1 MRGRPMVG
9 KGVVVKRFLL
19 VLVTLGIMLVATHAA
34 ASAQV
39 VKPTMG
45 VKKACKAGPTR
56 TFQCFAMVVTRGGEV
71 LRASDPRALP
81 EGYGP
86 AEYHT
91 AYNLPT
97 TAPNG
102 SVTVA
107 IVDAYDDKT
116 ILKDL
121 NKYSAHF
128 GLPVMPKCTATVTQS
143 CFKKVNLGA
152 PANSAV
158 ATGWD
163 IEIALDVETV
173 HAICQNCRIVLVE
186 GVDNQFS
193 SLEAAEAKAAK
204 FGNIVSNSY
213 GAYGYDGKSAPDD
226 PKYNFPNKAIVVSAG
241 DSGYGAAYPAVL
253 NTVVSVGGT
262 KLTLNA
268 DNTYNSERAWGP
280 DGIHAWGT
288 GSGCADGTNSGA
300 ASVPA
305 NTFQT
310 SVANYSATGC
320 GSTRGMNDVSAN
332 ADPNTGSAVFTTS
345 SGWMQVGGTSLAAP
359 LIAAVFALKDTVSAN
374 IKPAATLYA
383 NAGTSAFRDVTAGT
397 DDAGKYG
404 VPCTHTSACNAVA
417 GYDLPTGVGSPNGIT
432 GF

>member
-1 MRGRPMVG
+1 
-9 KGVVVKRFLL
+9 VKRFLL
-19 VLVTLGIMLVATHAA
+19 VLATLGIMLGATQAG

-39 VKPTMG
+39 ARPAMG

-56 TFQCFAMVVTRGGEV
+56 TFQCFAMVVTRGGKV

-81 EGYGP
+81 NGYGP
-86 AEYHT
+86 AQYHT

-107 IVDAYDDKT
+107 IVDAFDDKT

-121 NKYSAHF
+121 NKYSTRF

-152 PANSAV
+152 APNSAV
-158 ATGWD
+158 SAGWAL
-163 IEIALDVETV
+163 EIALDVETV
-173 HAICQNCRIVLVE
+173 HAICQNCKIVLVE
-186 GVDNQFS
+186 SIDNSFTQ
-193 SLEAAEAKAAK
+193 LEAAEARAAH
-204 FGNIVSNSY
+204 FADIISNSY
-213 GAYGYDGKSAPDD
+213 GSYGDDGKSALDD

-280 DGIHAWGT
+280 DAFDAWGT

-300 ASVPA
+300 SSVPA
-305 NTFQT
+305 NSFQT
-310 SVANYSATGC
+310 SVANYSSTGC

-332 ADPNTGSAVFTTS
+332 ADPNTGSAVFATS
-345 SGWMQVGGTSLAAP
+345 SGWIQVGGTSLSAP
-359 LIAAVFALKDTVSAN
+359 LIAAVFALKNTVSAN
-374 IKPAATLYA
+374 VKPAATLYA
-383 NAGTSAFRDVTAGT
+383 NAGTSAFRDVTTGT
-397 DDAGKYG
+397 DDAGNYG
-404 VPCTHTSACNAVA
+404 VPCAHTSACNAVA
-417 GYDLPTGVGSPNGIT
+417 GYDLPTGVGSPHGIT